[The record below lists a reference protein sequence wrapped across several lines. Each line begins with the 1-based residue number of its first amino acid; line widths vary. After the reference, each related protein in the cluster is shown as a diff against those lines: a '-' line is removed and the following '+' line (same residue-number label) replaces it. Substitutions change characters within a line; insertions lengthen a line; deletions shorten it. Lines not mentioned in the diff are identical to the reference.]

1 MTEGVTNTTQLHHFH
16 GLQRLAECQQQLT
29 NVFCKAVSAL
39 SHSLPAPAQGWKGEI
54 AASELLA
61 MPSAVL
67 HPTADLLTVTQFD
80 RGAETWQSF
89 AQTASKAD
97 VTVMLTVLETVL

>member
-1 MTEGVTNTTQLHHFH
+1 
-16 GLQRLAECQQQLT
+16 
-29 NVFCKAVSAL
+29 
-39 SHSLPAPAQGWKGEI
+39 
-54 AASELLA
+54 